1 MYEKECTSS
10 VEEFIKENNFKKRGL
25 TTEEAKKNIAKYGKN
40 ETRQKKPKNAIT
52 IFLKVCL
59 VLLI

>member
-25 TTEEAKKNIAKYGKN
+25 TTEEAKNNLAKYGKN
-40 ETRQKKPKNAIT
+40 EMRQKSRNDGII
-52 IFLKVCL
+52 IFWKAYL